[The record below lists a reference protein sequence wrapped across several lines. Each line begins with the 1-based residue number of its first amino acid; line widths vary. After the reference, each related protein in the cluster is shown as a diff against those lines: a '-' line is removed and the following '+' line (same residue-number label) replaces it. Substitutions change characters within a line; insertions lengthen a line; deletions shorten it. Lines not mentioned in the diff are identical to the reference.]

1 MKILVIYFCSIL
13 LLYPLYKTSQDNTL
27 GKLNIDSEIPLISVF
42 GGVSMLRMLSRRHN
56 YLAELTFWARLL
68 RSRSGAA
75 AVEFA
80 FVGPM
85 MVVLLLGIMSY
96 GGYFWLAHSVQQLA
110 NDAARAAVA
119 GLSASERQSLAQ
131 ATISAELPNYAFLT
145 TSGMV
150 TSVNTQTT
158 AMTVSI
164 AYNASQTPFFALGG
178 LVPMPSSTITRTA
191 TIKLAGY

>member
-1 MKILVIYFCSIL
+1 
-13 LLYPLYKTSQDNTL
+13 
-27 GKLNIDSEIPLISVF
+27 
-42 GGVSMLRMLSRRHN
+42 MLRMLNFRPGQTARGK
-56 YLAELTFWARLL
+56 FWARLIEA
-68 RSRSGAA
+68 RSGAA
-75 AVEFA
+75 TVEFA

-85 MVVLLLGIMSY
+85 MVVMLLGIMSY

-131 ATISAELPNYAFLT
+131 STISSELPNYAFMT
-145 TSGMV
+145 ASGMV
-150 TSVNTQTT
+150 TTVNTQTT

-164 AYNASQTPFFALGG
+164 AYNASQTPFFALGN

-191 TIKLAGY
+191 TIKLAGF

>member
-1 MKILVIYFCSIL
+1 
-13 LLYPLYKTSQDNTL
+13 
-27 GKLNIDSEIPLISVF
+27 
-42 GGVSMLRMLSRRHN
+42 MLRMFNFQRCR
-56 YLAELTFWARLL
+56 AARARVWVRLING
-68 RSRSGAA
+68 RSGAA

-80 FVGPM
+80 FVGPI
-85 MVVLLLGIMSY
+85 MVVMLLGIMSY

-131 ATISAELPNYAFLT
+131 STISAELPNYTFLT
-145 TSGMV
+145 AAGMV
-150 TSVNTQTT
+150 TTVNTQTT

-164 AYNASQTPFFALGG
+164 AYNASQTPFFALGS

-191 TIKLAGY
+191 TIKLAGF